1 MECGVDIIEIYRI
14 KQSIERQGDKFL
26 NKIYTQNEIEYCN
39 SKGVQ
44 AYASFAARYAT
55 KEAIAKLL
63 QTGFD
68 GKIHWTE
75 IEVLNDENGAP
86 RIILYGDTRR
96 LAEEKGI
103 SYIKVSLSHSRESA
117 ISMVIG
123 YWQAE
128 R

>member
-1 MECGVDIIEIYRI
+1 MECGVDIIEIDRI

-26 NKIYTQNEIEYCN
+26 NKIYTPKEIEYCN

-44 AYASFAARYAT
+44 AYASFAARFAT
-55 KEAIAKLL
+55 KEAVAKLL

-68 GKIHWTE
+68 GSVHWRE
-75 IEVLNDENGAP
+75 IEVINTEKGVP
-86 RIILYGDTRR
+86 EVVLYGDTKR

-103 SYIKVSLSHSRESA
+103 NYIKVSLSHSRESA

-123 YWQAE
+123 Y
-128 R
+128 

>member
-1 MECGVDIIEIYRI
+1 MECGVDIIEIDRI

-26 NKIYTQNEIEYCN
+26 NKIYTSNEIEYCN

-44 AYASFAARYAT
+44 AYASLAARFAA
-55 KEAIAKLL
+55 KEAVAKLL

-68 GKIHWTE
+68 GNVHWKE
-75 IEVLNDENGAP
+75 IEVINNKDGAP
-86 RIILYGDTRR
+86 QIILYGDTKR

-103 SYIKVSLSHSRESA
+103 SYIKVSLSHSRETA

-123 YWQAE
+123 Y
-128 R
+128 